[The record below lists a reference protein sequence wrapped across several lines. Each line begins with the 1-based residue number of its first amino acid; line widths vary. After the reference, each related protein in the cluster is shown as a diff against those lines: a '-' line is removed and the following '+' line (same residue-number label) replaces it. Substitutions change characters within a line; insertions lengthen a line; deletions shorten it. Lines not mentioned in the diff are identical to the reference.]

1 MISLRV
7 LKNTMSL
14 SIESDK
20 FAADIL
26 IVDDKLENIRFL
38 SDFLSTQHYQVRK
51 AISGQAAL
59 IAVKAVFPD
68 LILLDINMPEM
79 NGYEVCEKLKNNP
92 QTSSIPIIFLSAGNS
107 IEDKV
112 RAFQTGGIDYITKPF
127 HLEEVLIRVQTQL
140 MVRGL
145 QKQLEEKNAKLNRA
159 LDSLKKAQITLVQ
172 KEKMA
177 TLKKVVAGVAH
188 EINNPLS
195 FISGNIDPIREYT
208 EHLLGLIELYHQK
221 HPEMD
226 SEIEEF
232 VQKIDLDFLAS
243 DLAKIIDSMEDGA
256 ERINTVVLALRIFTR
271 LDESGIKQINV
282 HESIDI
288 TLTLLR
294 HRLSFETDQESVEI
308 QKDYGELPLIT
319 CYAEQ
324 LNQVI
329 FNLLCN
335 AIDAVELKLNHRA
348 QPSYRPHISIST
360 QIVGSHRLLISIK
373 DNGVG
378 ITKEVQTYLFEPF
391 FTTKP
396 AGQGI
401 GLGLATSR
409 GIIEEIHKGS
419 LTYCSCAGEG
429 TEFFIQIPI

>member
-1 MISLRV
+1 MNISLE
-7 LKNTMSL
+7 TTQ
-14 SIESDK
+14 

-38 SDFLSTQHYQVRK
+38 SEFLSTQHYQVRK

-59 IAVKAVFPD
+59 TAVKAVAPD
-68 LILLDINMPEM
+68 LILLDINMPGM
-79 NGYEVCEKLKNNP
+79 SGYEVCEQLKTNSETN
-92 QTSSIPIIFLSAGNS
+92 SIPIIFLSAGS
-107 IEDKV
+107 ELGDKV
-112 RAFQTGGIDYITKPF
+112 RAFQLGGIDYITKPF
-127 HLEEVLIRVQTQL
+127 QLEEVLIRVQTQL
-140 MVRGL
+140 MLREL
-145 QKQLEEKNAKLNRA
+145 QKQLEEKNAKLNQA
-159 LDSLKKAQITLVQ
+159 LDTLKKAQITLIQ
-172 KEKMA
+172 REKMA

-195 FISGNIDPIREYT
+195 FIACNIRPIREYVG
-208 EHLLGLIELYHQK
+208 HLLALIKLYQQK
-221 HPEMD
+221 YSD
-226 SEIEEF
+226 VDLEIEDFIQE
-232 VQKIDLDFLAS
+232 IDLDFLGL
-243 DLAKIIDSMEDGA
+243 DLNKIINSMENGA

-271 LDESGIKQINV
+271 LDESEVKQIDI
-282 HESIDI
+282 HECIDI

-294 HRLSFETDQESVEI
+294 HRLNSRRIQAVIEI
-308 QKDYGELPLIT
+308 QKNYEKLPLIT

-335 AIDAVELKLNHRA
+335 AIDAVELKLNNNDYHSCSP
-348 QPSYRPHISIST
+348 QISIGT
-360 QIVGSHRLLISIK
+360 QIVNGNQLLISIK

-378 ITKEVQTYLFEPF
+378 ITQENQACLFEPF

-409 GIIEEIHKGS
+409 GIIEELHKGR
-419 LTYCSCAGEG
+419 LTYCSSAGEG
-429 TEFFIQIPI
+429 TEVFIQIPI